1 MGSGAPLGIKQVDS
15 ITHKASSLYNVLLIE
30 DDAAEI
36 ELARRAVAG
45 FGPGIELM
53 VLDNADVFLDWLLQA
68 QNESL
73 PHIILLDLKLPKL
86 DGLAVLR
93 KLRMHDATRDIP
105 VVTFSSNYTHDD
117 VLMSYKVGANTF
129 VSKPTDLVQFNEL
142 IREKLKYWMHPH
154 QREMIV

>member
-1 MGSGAPLGIKQVDS
+1 MDSTAQVS
-15 ITHKASSLYNVLLIE
+15 PRYKVLLIE
-30 DDAAEI
+30 DDAIEV
-36 ELARRAVAG
+36 ELARRAVAE
-45 FGPGIELM
+45 FGSEIELM
-53 VLDNADVFLDWLLQA
+53 VLENADVFLDWLLVA
-68 QNESL
+68 QKESL

-93 KLRMHDATRDIP
+93 KMRMHDATRDIP
-105 VVTFSSNYTHDD
+105 VVTFSAIYTHDD

-154 QREMIV
+154 QREMLF